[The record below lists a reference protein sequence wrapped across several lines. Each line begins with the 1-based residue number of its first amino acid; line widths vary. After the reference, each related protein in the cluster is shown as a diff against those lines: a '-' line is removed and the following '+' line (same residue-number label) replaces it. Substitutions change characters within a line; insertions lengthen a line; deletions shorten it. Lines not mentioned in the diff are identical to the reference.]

1 MEIIK
6 EKMNKVYELA
16 HKINDDQLIILSKFL
31 NERIY
36 NPDSFVVLLGET
48 SPGKSSLLNGLI
60 EENLLYVSSTPS
72 TGTIIEIIFKNESN
86 NKSYYAINKDATM
99 EIIDLETFIG
109 LSKKQDEN
117 LNRLRLEIP
126 SKNYKIFK

>member
-6 EKMNKVYELA
+6 EKMNKVYKLA
-16 HKINDDQLIILSKFL
+16 YKINEEQLIILSKFL

-48 SPGKSSLLNGLI
+48 SSGKSSLLNGLM
-60 EENLLYVSSTPS
+60 EENILYVSSAPS
-72 TGTIIEIIFKNESN
+72 TGTIIEIIFKNDSN
-86 NKSYYAINKDATM
+86 NNSYYAINKDATM
-99 EIIDLETFIG
+99 EIIDFETFIN

-117 LNRLRLEIP
+117 LNRLR
-126 SKNYKIFK
+126 